1 MASHASWKGHLKIG
15 LASVP
20 VQAYT
25 ASAGVASSEIALHQ
39 LHKPCKSRIQYK
51 KFCPVHGEVSHDEIV
66 SGFEYSKGHYA
77 VLDQD
82 ELAALS
88 ADMEKSLKIDAF
100 VPPEAVDSLYPAGQT
115 YYLVPDGRDGDKPY
129 AMIRDSL
136 DDENLHGIGEL
147 VISKKQHLV
156 RLRAADKLLLID
168 FLHYEGEI
176 RRPDQFEDDIRH
188 ASVSASELKLTKSL
202 VAQLTDPD
210 FDITHYADDYMER
223 MKGLIKSKMKGRKIP
238 VPQAEE
244 EPDVINFM
252 DALKQSVKQGL
263 TPHAESTN
271 HRPRAK
277 AKAKTKAAT
286 TNGRAAA
293 KKTRRKKTG

>member
-1 MASHASWKGHLKIG
+1 MAAHASWKGHLKIG

-25 ASAGVASSEIALHQ
+25 ASAGVASSEISLHQ

-51 KFCPVHGEVSHDEIV
+51 KFCPIHGEVANDEIV

-77 VLDQD
+77 VLDSD
-82 ELAALS
+82 ELAELS
-88 ADMEKSLKIDAF
+88 ADLEKSLTIDAF
-100 VPPEAVDSLYPAGQT
+100 VPPESVDPLYPAGQT
-115 YYLVPDGRDGDKPY
+115 YYLVPDGRAGDKPY
-129 AMIRDSL
+129 ALIRDSL

-156 RLRAADKLLLID
+156 RLRAEGKLLLID

-176 RRPDQFEDDIRH
+176 RRPDKFEDEVRH
-188 ASVSASELKLTKSL
+188 TSVSASELKLTKSL

-210 FDITHYADDYMER
+210 FDLTQYANDYMKR
-223 MKGLIKSKMKGRKIP
+223 IKKLIDSKLKGKKIP
-238 VPQAEE
+238 VPHVEE

-252 DALKQSVKQGL
+252 DALQKSVKQGR
-263 TPHAESTN
+263 TPHAESAT
-271 HRPRAK
+271 HRPPSKSRHSSNGRTATK
-277 AKAKTKAAT
+277 KSSRRKAKT
-286 TNGRAAA
+286 G
-293 KKTRRKKTG
+293 